1 MTMLITTLASA
12 LIAVSPAPPEL
23 ASQGTAG
30 SKSRPS
36 SISDYLLSE
45 YRSVCNGTNPRG
57 GLNRIN
63 DQDED
68 RHVRKLFGW
77 TLVRMAVSL
86 ERGPE
91 HVLLTR
97 EDRECF
103 VTLIERLEQEDML
116 DGLAEQ
122 LDQDRLDSEQH

>member
-1 MTMLITTLASA
+1 MLITTLASA
-12 LIAVSPAPPEL
+12 LIAASLAPTEM
-23 ASQGTAG
+23 ASQAVGG
-30 SKSRPS
+30 SRSRPS
-36 SISDYLLSE
+36 SISEHLFSE

-63 DQDED
+63 DQGED
-68 RHVRKLFGW
+68 RDVRKRFGW
-77 TLVRMAVSL
+77 TLVRMVVSL
-86 ERGPE
+86 ERGLE
-91 HVLLTR
+91 HVLLTK

-103 VTLIERLEQEDML
+103 VTLIERLDQEDML

>member
-1 MTMLITTLASA
+1 MLVTTLVSA
-12 LIAVSPAPPEL
+12 LIAVSSTATER
-23 ASQGTAG
+23 ASQAIEVE
-30 SKSRPS
+30 SRTS
-36 SISDYLLSE
+36 SISAHLLSE

-57 GLNRIN
+57 GLDRIN

-68 RHVRKLFGW
+68 RDVRKRFGW

-91 HVLLTR
+91 HVLLTG

-103 VTLIERLEQEDML
+103 TILIERLEQEDML

-122 LDQDRLDSEQH
+122 LDQDRRESER

>member
-1 MTMLITTLASA
+1 MLITTLASA
-12 LIAVSPAPPEL
+12 LIAASLAPTET
-23 ASQGTAG
+23 ASEAVGG
-30 SKSRPS
+30 SKNRPS
-36 SISDYLLSE
+36 SISEHLLSD

-57 GLNRIN
+57 GLNRIS
-63 DQDED
+63 DQGED
-68 RHVRKLFGW
+68 RDVRKRFGW

-91 HVLLTR
+91 HVLPTK

-103 VTLIERLEQEDML
+103 VTLIERLDQEDML

-122 LDQDRLDSEQH
+122 LDQDRLDSERH

>member
-1 MTMLITTLASA
+1 MTMIITTLASA
-12 LIAVSPAPPEL
+12 LIAASFAPTEM
-23 ASQGTAG
+23 ASQAVAG

-36 SISDYLLSE
+36 SISEHLLSE

-68 RHVRKLFGW
+68 RDVRKRFGW

-91 HVLLTR
+91 HVILTK

-103 VTLIERLEQEDML
+103 VTLIERLHQEDML

-122 LDQDRLDSEQH
+122 LDQDRLDNEQH